1 MAETEFAEGGQ
12 GPLLHVPVV
21 TDRLEVLLGHVTRLD
36 GVQGG
41 ALRGDAERLVDLQA
55 GVERDVLR
63 EVADLARHPYGT
75 VGRGEFTGDELQQ
88 G

>member
-1 MAETEFAEGGQ
+1 MPQAEFAECGQ
-12 GPLLHVPVV
+12 GPLLDVPVV
-21 TDRLEVLLGHVTRLD
+21 ADGLEVLLGHVARLD

-41 ALRGDAERLVDLQA
+41 APRGDTERLVDPQA

-63 EVADLARHPYGT
+63 EVADLARDAHGAA
-75 VGRGEFTGDELQQ
+75 GRGEFASDELQQ